1 MDDPLAPPD
10 IRAVPERHPFRWL
23 AALVILVGAIWL
35 ADNFATNPRYEW
47 DVVGE
52 WFTSPRILAGL
63 GNTFFLTFVAMVI
76 GVGLGIVVAVLRLSQ
91 NPILRAAAW
100 VYVWFFRGTPVFV
113 QIIFW
118 YNLSALYPRI
128 TFGIPFGP
136 ELFSVDANTLITPL
150 IAALLALG
158 LNEAAYMSEIVR
170 AGLLAVDHGQT
181 EAALALG
188 VTRLR
193 TLRFIVL
200 PQAMRMI
207 IPPTGNEVISMLKTT
222 SLVSVIAYTE
232 LLYAGQLIYAVN
244 FKTIPLLITVSIWY
258 LLVTSVLMLI
268 QSAVERRYGRGTST
282 TSNRGGTLRRML
294 RIRPGTDTPNPA
306 GAHG

>member
-1 MDDPLAPPD
+1 MGGATRPSD
-10 IRAVPERHPFRWL
+10 IRSVPERHPVRWL
-23 AALVILVGAIWL
+23 AAVLILVVAVGIAN
-35 ADNFATNPRYEW
+35 DFATNPRYEW
-47 DVVGE
+47 AVVGE
-52 WFTSPRILAGL
+52 WFASPRILAGL
-63 GNTFFLTFVAMVI
+63 ANTFVLTLLSMLMGIAL
-76 GVGLGIVVAVLRLSQ
+76 GVVMAVMRLST
-91 NPILRAAAW
+91 NPILSGAAW
-100 VYVWFFRGTPVFV
+100 GYVWFFRGTPVFV

-128 TFGIPFGP
+128 AFGVPFGP
-136 ELFSVDANTLITPL
+136 ELLNVDANTLITPL

-181 EAALALG
+181 EASLALG
-188 VTRLR
+188 VTRFR
-193 TLRFIVL
+193 TLRYIVL
-200 PQAMRMI
+200 PQAMRII

-258 LLVTSVLMLI
+258 LLVTSVLMLL
-268 QSAVERRYGRGTST
+268 QSRLERRFGRGTVT
-282 TSNRGGTLRRML
+282 PNTGTSRLRRML
-294 RIRPGTDTPNPA
+294 AMRPAADTPPSR
-306 GAHG
+306 GAR